1 MRSVDD
7 SEVSA
12 RLSSR
17 VVYVVSEE
25 LVKASS
31 LLPSNKNRSFLVH
44 SLATALCQFKATNPE
59 SGQKYLRVLRP
70 RRATAR
76 ELLVYHT
83 RDYLEYA
90 LNPSRDYQD
99 QSQIAE
105 FGLEDDCPP
114 FHNMHEYIQLVAGA
128 TLTAVEALKDDVC
141 DIAICWDG
149 GRHHA
154 QKSKASGFC
163 YVADCVL
170 AILALKK
177 RPPAITTDTL
187 PATRKP
193 RVMYVDLDVHF
204 SDAVSQAFYNASST
218 ASSQILTLSIHYTS
232 PGFFPPSFLSDLS
245 NPDDPTFDPFTL
257 SLPLKAGASNRTFA
271 RIWPIVNG
279 IENTFNPDFIV
290 IQCGVDGLAGDP
302 VATWNWCLG
311 GEGSLGSWLEKMLRQ
326 WRGKKLLLGGGGYN
340 SANAARAWAYLTSI
354 AMGNPLPPDT
364 DIPEHRALP
373 LYQPSFTL
381 DVPAGNMQDENSEEY
396 LLEVERCFER
406 VREVLNCRLTCGAGS
421 L

>member
-17 VVYVVSEE
+17 AVYVVSEE

-232 PGFFPPSFLSDLS
+232 SGFFPPSFLSDLS

-279 IENTFNPDFIV
+279 IENTFDPDFIV

-326 WRGKKLLLGGGGYN
+326 WRGKKLLLGGGT
-340 SANAARAWAYLTSI
+340 LTF
-354 AMGNPLPPDT
+354 LP
-364 DIPEHRALP
+364 
-373 LYQPSFTL
+373 
-381 DVPAGNMQDENSEEY
+381 V
-396 LLEVERCFER
+396 CFSGVGR
-406 VREVLNCRLTCGAGS
+406 INR
-421 L
+421 